1 SGYSTNGYGNFTAI
15 TPNVAQIRTGSVT
28 FNANYT
34 GSTFGTKVW
43 VDWNQNGS
51 FADPGEQ
58 VYVSSLYAA
67 SATGTFTV
75 PTTALSGNTRMR
87 IGIDYVNSAGP
98 NTPCEDIDG
107 GEYEDYTFYVIP

>member
-1 SGYSTNGYGNFTAI
+1 ALTINAPNTCYCSPTTVYNSYYINDFYTTGAIINVSNMGSGYSTNGYGNFTAI

-58 VYVSSLYAA
+58 VYVSSLYA
-67 SATGTFTV
+67 
-75 PTTALSGNTRMR
+75 
-87 IGIDYVNSAGP
+87 
-98 NTPCEDIDG
+98 
-107 GEYEDYTFYVIP
+107 